1 MKKKKKNSIVT
12 IMKWGNLS
20 MMPSIETPN
29 LPSKEKRKK
38 RNTESNFP
46 YIVEYLWIKE
56 KWKNSLSNK

>member
-1 MKKKKKNSIVT
+1 MKNKKKNSIVT

-29 LPSKEKRKK
+29 LPSKQKMKK

-46 YIVEYLWIKE
+46 YIVEYL
-56 KWKNSLSNK
+56 